1 MSELETSEIE
11 TSAADV
17 GADTPA
23 TETHE
28 GFISLEKNQ
37 EEVNKQH
44 RKFRDEERLRGTEST
59 RADKAE
65 KELEEL
71 RAKNAEVII
80 PDVPDQYSDDF
91 AEKIV
96 ERDNAITRKAEL
108 GAEETRKIEQHNREA
123 DERKT
128 RQDADIQKKV
138 QAFDTHMVTLGLNPA
153 ATKEAADTVLQYG
166 LSDNFQDILL
176 EDPDG
181 PLFVQYLANNPTE
194 IEEMN
199 GMSALQLVNHLNG
212 DIRQKA
218 SLLKPKT
225 SNAPDPPVTLRGGG
239 VGEPLESWEVGG
251 TWS

>member
-1 MSELETSEIE
+1 MSELQTSDID
-11 TSAADV
+11 TADLAADP
-17 GADTPA
+17 PA
-23 TETHE
+23 EETHE

-44 RKFRDEERLRGTEST
+44 KKFRDEERLRVVDTA

-65 KELEEL
+65 NELKEL

-91 AEKIV
+91 AKKIV

-108 GAEETRKIEQHNREA
+108 GAEERSKDEQNNREA

-128 RQDADIQKKV
+128 RQVAEIQKKV
-138 QAFDTHMVTLGLNPA
+138 QAFDSNMVNLGLNPA
-153 ATKEAADTVLQYG
+153 ATKEAADTVLGYG
-166 LSDNFQDILL
+166 ISDNFQDILL

-194 IEEMN
+194 IEELN
-199 GMSALQLVNHLNG
+199 GMSMLQLVNHLNG

-225 SNAPDPPVTLRGGG
+225 SNAPDPPVTLKGGG
-239 VGEPLESWEVGG
+239 VGEIQEAWEKGARYE
-251 TWS
+251 